1 MEMVHGERLG
11 SNAKER
17 KIRRING
24 LRRSAWTEMWLMTL
38 GS

>member
-1 MEMVHGERLG
+1 MEMVYGERLG
-11 SNAKER
+11 SNVKER

-24 LRRSAWTEMWLMTL
+24 FRRLVWIEMWFMIL